1 MKKKKLKSIKRKSF
15 TVSRDNF
22 EDWLKVLR
30 RNLDE
35 AEMLVKDTKNILGAV
50 TEFITENL
58 LLMETDFK
66 KKSRGKC

>member
-1 MKKKKLKSIKRKSF
+1 MKKKKFKSIRRKGF
-15 TVSRDNF
+15 TVSQDNF
-22 EDWLKVLR
+22 EGWARVLR

-35 AEMLVKDTKNILGAV
+35 AEMLVKDTKKILGAV

-66 KKSRGKC
+66 KRSRGKG